1 MFAVTVQKVEKW
13 AQKKKINKLISKGLS
28 SDNKE
33 VRIAAISALGKCGDE
48 SAMHQLIGLLRDPDA
63 DIRCAAVEAL
73 GTMANPRSL
82 EFVKQAMNNE
92 SDEKVREKA
101 KRAVNQIREKIAKIE
116 KE

>member
-13 AQKKKINKLISKGLS
+13 AQKKKISKLISKGLQN
-28 SDNKE
+28 DNKE
-33 VRIAAISALGKCGDE
+33 IRIATIAALGKCGDE
-48 SAMHQLIGLLRDPDA
+48 TAMHQLIALLRDPDA
-63 DIRCAAVEAL
+63 DIRAAAAEAL
-73 GTMANPRSL
+73 GAMANPRSL

-101 KRAVNQIREKIAKIE
+101 KLAANQIREKAVKEE